1 MLERALAHGEIAQ
14 LVARLA
20 ARVPQEAAVSAAA
33 RQAAV
38 AAVLRVTDAPELL
51 LIKRAEHELDP
62 WSGHMAF
69 PGGRYEPGDAS
80 LAETAIRETREE
92 VGLDLSAGHLLGQL
106 DDLAPMTPSLPP
118 LLIRPF
124 VALVPPDVVVQPSD
138 EVADTFWVPL
148 AQLRAPASRIR
159 YAHQVQ
165 GVVSHY
171 PAFAVGPHAVW
182 GLTERMLR
190 QLLSLVETDGEDGS

>member
-1 MLERALAHGEIAQ
+1 MLDSALAHAELAP

-20 ARVPQEAAVSAAA
+20 TRVPREADVGPLV
-33 RQAAV
+33 RRAAV

-69 PGGRYEPGDAS
+69 PGGRHEEGDAS
-80 LAETAIRETREE
+80 LTETAIRETLEE
-92 VGLDLSAGHLLGQL
+92 VGLDLAAGRLLGQL
-106 DDLAPMTPSLPP
+106 DDLAPVTRTLPP
-118 LLIRPF
+118 MLIRPF
-124 VALVPPDVVVQPSD
+124 VALVAPDVRIQPSD
-138 EVADTFWVPL
+138 EVAATFWVPL
-148 AQLRAPASRIR
+148 AQLRAQASQIQ
-159 YAHQVQ
+159 YAHQVN

-171 PAFAVGPHAVW
+171 PAYAVGPHAVW

-190 QLLSLVETDGEDGS
+190 QLLSL